1 MHVHSRLILL
11 FTLVFSGSA
20 VAQRPFPAPTPL
32 IPPLIR
38 SADPMQNISNDTA
51 NISRALNTLNQN
63 WRAFFESFT
72 SNQGLKMSDK
82 QQKILFA
89 FEILNRSEQSL
100 AGLQKSRL
108 DYVER
113 QSKFRLQLAT
123 VTDDL
128 LPQSLDR
135 YVALRGTTD
144 AEGLR
149 DIRRQALQKER
160 TELTDV
166 LYKIQSDLDS
176 INSDIRRL
184 DQFVKNLRQ
193 QLFPQVESEIANL

>member
-1 MHVHSRLILL
+1 MLPRIYIFLILSL
-11 FTLVFSGSA
+11 SFCLTASGQT
-20 VAQRPFPAPTPL
+20 VMPAPTPL
-32 IPPLIR
+32 IQPAVR
-38 SADPMQNISNDTA
+38 SADPLQNISNDTD
-51 NISRALNTLNQN
+51 NISRALNTLNNN
-63 WRAFFESFT
+63 WRAFFDSFT

-89 FEILNRSEQSL
+89 FEILNRSEQSV
-100 AGLQKSRL
+100 AGLQRSKL

-113 QSKFRLQLAT
+113 QSRLRLQLAS

-160 TELTDV
+160 NDLTDV
-166 LYKIQSDLDS
+166 LGRIQTDLANMD
-176 INSDIRRL
+176 SDIRRI

-193 QLFPQVESEIANL
+193 QLFPKVENELSNL